1 MPGVDDLGQLIR
13 EMRPV
18 MKERDL
24 VFCSLGY
31 RQLLELPIDPILS
44 FKEDEGIT
52 LVVHSD
58 VADRLGLEYTGVW
71 SRIVLTVHS
80 DLEAI
85 GFLAKIT
92 ETLADE
98 GISCNVVSAFYHD
111 HLFVPADRAKD
122 ALNALKKL
130 SHLYRDA

>member
-1 MPGVDDLGQLIR
+1 M
-13 EMRPV
+13 
-18 MKERDL
+18 
-24 VFCSLGY
+24 FCFLGY